1 VGATRAGAAG
11 PSDAASHIEASA
23 EVEYCYLTTT
33 GRRSGREHTI
43 EIWFVA
49 HEGCAYLMA
58 GSHRSDWVRNLRA
71 RPSVGLRVGDRTLAA
86 VARAVDDATDARQAV
101 LRARMADKYGQRD
114 PGGGLNSWARSALL
128 VEVCP
133 EGFKVAPVA

>member
-1 VGATRAGAAG
+1 VASRRTGAPG

-23 EVEYCYLTTT
+23 EVEYCYLTTS
-33 GRRSGREHTI
+33 GRRSGRDHTI

-71 RPSVGLRVGDRTLAA
+71 RPSVDLRVGDRSLSA
-86 VARAVDDATDARQAV
+86 VARAVDDAADARQGV

-114 PGGGLNSWARSALL
+114 AGGGLNSWARTALL

-133 EGFKVAPVA
+133 EPGSG